1 MRTRFIVNI
10 IFQKNFCPF
19 LKDNSSN
26 TELCVFQKAINETM
40 KRPRSRTNSFMSGA
54 GSPQSREYSA
64 QTSLLRPQFEL
75 FALFGSDRHK
85 DGSHITL
92 SQIDRWLRQ
101 AGILDGKI
109 ITTTDTAILFKRVS
123 L

>member
-1 MRTRFIVNI
+1 
-10 IFQKNFCPF
+10 
-19 LKDNSSN
+19 
-26 TELCVFQKAINETM
+26 
-40 KRPRSRTNSFMSGA
+40 MSGA
-54 GSPQSREYSA
+54 QSPQKSPQSREYSG

-101 AGILDGKI
+101 AGILDGKT
-109 ITTTDTAILFKRVS
+109 ITTTDTAILFKRIS